1 MTNIGIWID
10 KEKAHLVTLKKNEIS
25 FKTLQSEVENF
36 HPKGGSGSR
45 VKWGGLQDVVKERT
59 YLEREKQQL
68 KKYFANVAHQL
79 SHADAIAIFGPSDTP
94 DKLQQEL
101 SQNYKSLHTKLKSVV
116 KCDSMTE
123 NQVKALV
130 KEFFKSVG

>member
-10 KEKAHLVTLKKNEIS
+10 KEKAHLVTLDEHDIS
-25 FKTLQSEVENF
+25 IKTLQSEVENF
-36 HPKGGSGSR
+36 HPKGGSRSR
-45 VKWGGLQDVVKERT
+45 AKWGGTQDVGKEST
-59 YLEREKQQL
+59 YMEREKQQL
-68 KKYFANVAHQL
+68 KKYFAKVAHEL
-79 SHADAIAIFGPSDTP
+79 SPADAIAIFGPSDTP

-101 SQNYKSLHTKLKSVV
+101 SQNYKSLHAKLKSVV

-130 KEFFKSVG
+130 KEFFKSAG